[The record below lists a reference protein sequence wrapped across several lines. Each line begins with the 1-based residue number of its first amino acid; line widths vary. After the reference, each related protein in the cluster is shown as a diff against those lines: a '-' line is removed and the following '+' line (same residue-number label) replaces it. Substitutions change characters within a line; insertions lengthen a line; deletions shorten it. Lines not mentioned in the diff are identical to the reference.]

1 MRHSPG
7 CLTAWHYFSW
17 VGDFHGPLSVGLH
30 HGIGLGNILVWV
42 GPWSRSVGLVAEFA
56 VSLRTTNKQLEKSM
70 QGICTVQY
78 LANILCWTMPHCHSY
93 NSEKAMCHMGEF
105 PFTYSTQNFT
115 TTGHCS
121 ELTTQSWSRA
131 AMLELAYYFMSVL
144 GPLLR
149 DFTGVLNIVPIW
161 WPFLSA
167 IW

>member
-30 HGIGLGNILVWV
+30 HGIGLDNILVWV

-56 VSLRTTNKQLEKSM
+56 VSLRTTNKQLEKSI
-70 QGICTVQY
+70 QGMHCAIFSY
-78 LANILCWTMPHCHSY
+78 ILCCTMPHCHSY
-93 NSEKAMCHMGEF
+93 NSEKAVFHMGEF
-105 PFTYSTQNFT
+105 PFTYTKLPNY
-115 TTGHCS
+115 S
-121 ELTTQSWSRA
+121 ELTTQRWSRA
-131 AMLELAYYFMSVL
+131 AMLELAYYFMSVFGL
-144 GPLLR
+144 LLR
-149 DFTGVLNIVPIW
+149 DFTGVLNMVPIW